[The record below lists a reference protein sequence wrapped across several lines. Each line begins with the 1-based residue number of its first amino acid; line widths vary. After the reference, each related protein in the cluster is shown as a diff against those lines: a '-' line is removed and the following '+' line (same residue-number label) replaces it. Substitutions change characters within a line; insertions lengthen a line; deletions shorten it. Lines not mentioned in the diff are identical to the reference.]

1 MAVGSVQD
9 GFCIPAKNLFGCGT
23 TGLHPCPAKLVETY
37 GTLAVISQG
46 EENKDWQLTAS
57 LGEIK
62 GDGCL
67 YR

>member
-1 MAVGSVQD
+1 MQD
-9 GFCIPAKNLFGCGT
+9 GYCVPPQQQFGCGT
-23 TGLHPCPAKLVETY
+23 TGLPPCPERLVEDY
-37 GTLAVISQG
+37 GTLAVISKR
-46 EENKDWQLTAS
+46 EESKGWQLTAS